1 MAWEVPDSRPKTRVF
16 DKLTSAAVLFIIS
29 KKGRLKF
36 LYFELAAR
44 SCGVGV
50 YCLEDSPAY
59 LYEHMEGC
67 ERMLL
72 LGYTSLTEEQI
83 EEGIA
88 TLTQAVKR

>member
-1 MAWEVPDSRPKTRVF
+1 
-16 DKLTSAAVLFIIS
+16 
-29 KKGRLKF
+29 
-36 LYFELAAR
+36 
-44 SCGVGV
+44 
-50 YCLEDSPAY
+50 
-59 LYEHMEGC
+59 MEGC